1 MAKLYIFGI
10 GGTGS
15 RVLRAFTYLLG
26 AGVKVNGYNEVVPI
40 VVDADSTSG
49 DKTDAVKLMETYQ
62 KLYNHADH
70 TEAADPSG
78 FFATQMGNC
87 CKNGFTLNI
96 PGETAQ
102 KFKNYMN
109 FQGLNRANRG
119 LVKMLFSEKNLDS
132 DMAVGFKGNP
142 NIGSVVLNQ
151 FIKSEDFTSFANGF
165 TQGDAVFIISSI
177 FGGTGAS
184 GFPILLKNL
193 RSDNSQAFPNAH
205 TIAEA
210 QIGAISVLPYFKLN
224 AIDETREDQ
233 IDSGTFYM
241 KTRAALKYYAGN
253 LSELDHMYYIGDND
267 QATYENRDGGPQ
279 QKNRPNFIEFVAA
292 LSIFDFAK
300 QTIGAD
306 PHSATSQ
313 TEYHEFGIN
322 EDKNEFNFSNLD
334 DITVKLVRKPMT
346 KLLLAHKFFTQALDD
361 SWDKTWA
368 KTHEP
373 TLNETTIERD
383 GFYNQLLYF
392 TTGYEQW
399 LCDMSEV
406 GRKFTPFNLNAT
418 GKQLFDLVSGVKP
431 QKVLA
436 IDSGFGLFNN
446 RLDKIKD
453 NTAKQRLPKSLK
465 TPAAYWLNLFSLAT
479 ERLIK
484 EKLKF

>member
-1 MAKLYIFGI
+1 
-10 GGTGS
+10 
-15 RVLRAFTYLLG
+15 
-26 AGVKVNGYNEVVPI
+26 
-40 VVDADSTSG
+40 
-49 DKTDAVKLMETYQ
+49 
-62 KLYNHADH
+62 
-70 TEAADPSG
+70 
-78 FFATQMGNC
+78 
-87 CKNGFTLNI
+87 
-96 PGETAQ
+96 
-102 KFKNYMN
+102 MN

-306 PHSATSQ
+306 PHSRRCP
-313 TEYHEFGIN
+313 
-322 EDKNEFNFSNLD
+322 L
-334 DITVKLVRKPMT
+334 R
-346 KLLLAHKFFTQALDD
+346 
-361 SWDKTWA
+361 
-368 KTHEP
+368 
-373 TLNETTIERD
+373 
-383 GFYNQLLYF
+383 
-392 TTGYEQW
+392 
-399 LCDMSEV
+399 
-406 GRKFTPFNLNAT
+406 
-418 GKQLFDLVSGVKP
+418 
-431 QKVLA
+431 
-436 IDSGFGLFNN
+436 
-446 RLDKIKD
+446 
-453 NTAKQRLPKSLK
+453 
-465 TPAAYWLNLFSLAT
+465 
-479 ERLIK
+479 
-484 EKLKF
+484 